1 RARVT
6 GEERVGVW
14 LRQLQE
20 QQAEMRQ
27 YEYSPLVEVQGW
39 SEVPR
44 GVPLFE
50 SILVFENYP
59 QGGLAAIG
67 GEEKSDGSQ
76 RGIESVEIVN
86 YPLALVVV
94 PGQHVMLQVTYD
106 TSRFTRGTIK
116 RTLRHVKRLLESI
129 AADPEATISQ
139 LTLLTEEEQQQLL
152 HEWNETAT
160 EYPRQCIHELFETQ
174 VELRAEAAAI
184 RFDEQSLSYRELNER
199 ANRLAHY
206 LREKG
211 VGPEV
216 LVGICVERS
225 VEMVVGLL
233 GILKAGGA
241 YVPLDPSYPT
251 QRLALMLNDSHVP
264 VLLTQERFAD
274 TLPAQSLQVICLDA
288 DWDLIAQQSAANP
301 KTNVSDANLAYVIYT
316 SGSTGEP
323 KGVSVTHRAVVR
335 LVQET
340 NYVSFDPDDVFLQFA
355 PLSFDAS
362 TFELWGALLNG
373 AQLAIFP
380 AYLPSLEE
388 LSEAVERYQV
398 TTLWLTAGL
407 FHQMVEYNLEGLR
420 PVKQLLAGGDVLSA
434 EHVKKV
440 LRELPGIT
448 VINGYGPT
456 ENTTFTCCY
465 RMNTDTEVQH
475 SVSIGKP
482 ISNTQ
487 VYVLDKHFQPVP
499 VGVHGELFI
508 GGDGLARGYFDH
520 PELTA
525 ERFIPH
531 PYSAIGGERLYR
543 TGDVVRYRE
552 GGNLEFIG
560 RADLQVKI
568 RGYRIELGEIETALV
583 QHRAVRDCVVLAR
596 EDTPG
601 EKRLV
606 AYIVPNE
613 QHAHPALDLQLYT
626 LPNNLEVAH
635 INKNETDYVYK
646 EIFED
651 HIYVKNGIELND
663 GDCIF
668 DVGANIGLFTLF
680 LHHNYRN
687 LRVYAFEPLPPTFEV
702 LRSNVALYDLPVRT
716 FNCGLSDQSATASFT
731 FYPKMSV
738 MSGRYADAAEEEQTT
753 GRYMKRR
760 DQQLGSYAD
769 EILVGRYETEEY
781 QCQLRR
787 LSDVLREEQI
797 ECVDLLKVDVEK
809 SERDVLAGID
819 EEDWAR
825 IKQLIVEVHDRDGR
839 LAEMRRMLE
848 RRGYDVWT
856 EQEASLEDTGLFNVY
871 AVRSEKN
878 DARAVG
884 QEEGVRGLRRQRVTA
899 NDLRRH
905 LGEQLPEYMIPTAF
919 VLLEALPLT
928 ANGKVDRRALP
939 APEQSRTDLGAE
951 YVGPR
956 NEVEEQLA
964 RIWSEV
970 LKVERVGINDN
981 FFELGGDSILS
992 IQIVARAVQAGLQ
1005 LTPRHLF
1012 QHKTI
1017 AELSSV
1023 VDSGTVAVNAE
1034 QGTVTGAVALTPI
1047 QQWFLEQEVPERAHY
1062 NQAVLLA
1069 VPEET
1074 KGELLAAVVQKLL
1087 EHHDALR
1094 LRFEY
1099 EAGQWRQY
1107 NAATEAA
1114 AVFSEI
1120 DLSTVAVEQQ
1130 EEELERRATQLQRS
1144 LNLSAGPLLRVA
1156 LFNLG
1161 RGQGKRLLLVIHH
1174 LAVDGVSWRILLE
1187 DVQRAYEQAAR
1198 GERLELPAKTS
1209 SYQSWAAHLV
1219 EQAQSEE
1226 SKGEAAYWLGEQRL
1240 LGNAKLPRDYEAGAN
1255 LVGSTGSVSVSLS
1268 AVETKALLQEVPGV
1282 YHTQINDAL
1291 LTAVGVA
1298 LTEWMGS
1305 EQVAVELEGHGRE
1318 ELGAGVDVTRTVG
1331 WFTSIYPVVLAV
1343 KRGSGT
1349 GERLKLVKEKLRGVP
1364 RRGVGYGL
1372 LRYLS
1377 ADEQVRAQLREQGGA
1392 EVCFNYLGQSDESA
1406 RTNSSKSEG
1415 KSEAKSASFFTPARE
1430 STGLNESLSRRRQYL
1445 LEIDGWI
1452 DRGRL
1457 KMSWNYSTQVHRRET
1472 IATVAEQFLVAL
1484 RNLIEHCR
1492 SSEAGGFTPSDFPLA
1507 TGINQEQLD
1516 QVIGRGQN
1524 IENVYALSPMQ
1535 QGMLFHSLYDSGF
1548 GFYVFQMGGTLR
1560 GNVSLPAFEQAW
1572 QEVLNRHTI
1581 LRSGFVWENIATPLQ
1596 LVYRHLQLRVTQHD
1610 WRGLSH
1616 TEQEER
1622 LQAHMIAERQR
1633 GFDLSQAPL
1642 MRVALIRVADDVY
1655 RFCWGAHHLLLDGW
1669 SWPIVLKEFFIY
1681 YEALRKGE

>member
-1 RARVT
+1 
-6 GEERVGVW
+6 
-14 LRQLQE
+14 
-20 QQAEMRQ
+20 
-27 YEYSPLVEVQGW
+27 VQGW

-67 GEEKSDGSQ
+67 GEEKSEGVQ

-94 PGQHVMLQVTYD
+94 PGQQVMLQVTYD
-106 TSRFTRGTIK
+106 SSRFTRGTIK
-116 RTLRHVKRLLESI
+116 RTLRHLKRLLESI
-129 AADPEATISQ
+129 VADTETTISQ

-160 EYPRQCIHELFETQ
+160 DYPPQCIHELFEAQ
-174 VELRAEAAAI
+174 VELRAEATAL
-184 RFDEQSLSYRELNER
+184 RFEEQAVSYRELNER

-206 LREKG
+206 LRERG

-274 TLPAQSLQVICLDA
+274 TLPAQSLQVIRLDA
-288 DWDLIAQQSAANP
+288 DWDLIAQQSAEDP
-301 KTNVSDANLAYVIYT
+301 KTNVSAANLAYVIYT

-335 LVQET
+335 LVQGT
-340 NYVSFDPDDVFLQFA
+340 NYVTFDRNDVFLQFA

-373 AQLAIFP
+373 AQLTIFP

-388 LSEAVERYQV
+388 LGEAVERYQV

-456 ENTTFTCCY
+456 ENTTITCCY
-465 RMNTDTEVQH
+465 RMNHDTEVQH

-482 ISNTQ
+482 ISNTK
-487 VYVLDKHFQPVP
+487 VYVLDEHFQPVP
-499 VGVHGELFI
+499 TGVPGELFI

-531 PYSAIGGERLYR
+531 PYSVSGGERLYR

-552 GGNLEFIG
+552 GGHLEFIG

-596 EDTPG
+596 EDIPG

-613 QHAHPALDLQLYT
+613 KHAHPALELQLYQ

-753 GRYMKRR
+753 RRYMKSR
-760 DQQLGSYAD
+760 DRELGSYAD

-797 ECVDLLKVDVEK
+797 DQVDLLKVDVEK

-848 RRGYDVWT
+848 ERGYDVWT
-856 EQEASLEDTGLFNVY
+856 EQETSLEDTGLFNVY

-878 DARAVG
+878 EARAVV
-884 QEEGVRGLRRQRVTA
+884 QQEGVRGLRRQRVTA

-919 VLLEALPLT
+919 VLLESLPLT

-939 APEQSRTDLGAE
+939 APEQSRTELGAE

-1017 AELSSV
+1017 AELSRV
-1023 VDSGTVAVNAE
+1023 VDCGTVAVQAE
-1034 QGTVTGAVALTPI
+1034 QGTVSGVVALTPI
-1047 QQWFLEQEVPERAHY
+1047 QQWFLEQEVPERGHY

-1074 KGELLAAVVQKLL
+1074 KGELLAAVVQKLM

-1099 EAGQWRQY
+1099 EAGQWRQH
-1107 NAATEAA
+1107 NAAKETA

-1120 DLSTVAVEQQ
+1120 DLSELAAEQQ
-1130 EEELERRATQLQRS
+1130 GEELENRATQLQRS
-1144 LNLSAGPLLRVA
+1144 LDLSAGPLLRVA

-1161 RGQGKRLLLVIHH
+1161 RGQGKRLLLVVHH

-1187 DVQRAYEQAAR
+1187 DVQRGYEQAAR

-1209 SYQSWAAHLV
+1209 SYQSWATHLV

-1226 SKGEAAYWLGEQRL
+1226 SRSEAEYWLREQRM
-1240 LGNAKLPRDYEAGAN
+1240 LGSAKLPRDHETGEN

-1343 KRGSGT
+1343 QRGSGT
-1349 GERLKLVKEKLRGVP
+1349 GERLKLVKEKLRAVP

-1377 ADEQVRAQLREQGGA
+1377 ADEEVRTQLRERGGA
-1392 EVCFNYLGQSDESA
+1392 EVCFNYLGQFGHGITEASGWRVAPESSGAASSDQV
-1406 RTNSSKSEG
+1406 
-1415 KSEAKSASFFTPARE
+1415 
-1430 STGLNESLSRRRQYL
+1430 RRKYL
-1445 LEIDGWI
+1445 VEIDG
-1452 DRGRL
+1452 
-1457 KMSWNYSTQVHRRET
+1457 
-1472 IATVAEQFLVAL
+1472 
-1484 RNLIEHCR
+1484 
-1492 SSEAGGFTPSDFPLA
+1492 
-1507 TGINQEQLD
+1507 
-1516 QVIGRGQN
+1516 
-1524 IENVYALSPMQ
+1524 
-1535 QGMLFHSLYDSGF
+1535 
-1548 GFYVFQMGGTLR
+1548 
-1560 GNVSLPAFEQAW
+1560 
-1572 QEVLNRHTI
+1572 
-1581 LRSGFVWENIATPLQ
+1581 
-1596 LVYRHLQLRVTQHD
+1596 
-1610 WRGLSH
+1610 
-1616 TEQEER
+1616 
-1622 LQAHMIAERQR
+1622 
-1633 GFDLSQAPL
+1633 
-1642 MRVALIRVADDVY
+1642 
-1655 RFCWGAHHLLLDGW
+1655 
-1669 SWPIVLKEFFIY
+1669 
-1681 YEALRKGE
+1681 